1 MGVSI
6 TGQRDE
12 LVIIIVI
19 IIVEGYVSEFWRGGL
34 VWVLNSAAQF
44 AKWNALP
51 CVDRLRLGRR

>member
-19 IIVEGYVSEFWRGGL
+19 IIVEGYVSEFW
-34 VWVLNSAAQF
+34 F
-44 AKWNALP
+44 
-51 CVDRLRLGRR
+51 CVGAYP